1 MDPNEKDAALGIR
14 RTADSLDGLNR
25 RVEEMKIG
33 LRIVVVLLA
42 IVVILLFAVLRKL
55 P

>member
-1 MDPNEKDAALGIR
+1 MDENEKDVPLHVR
-14 RTADSLDGLNR
+14 RTANSLDELNH

-42 IVVILLFAVLRKL
+42 IVAVILFAVLRKL